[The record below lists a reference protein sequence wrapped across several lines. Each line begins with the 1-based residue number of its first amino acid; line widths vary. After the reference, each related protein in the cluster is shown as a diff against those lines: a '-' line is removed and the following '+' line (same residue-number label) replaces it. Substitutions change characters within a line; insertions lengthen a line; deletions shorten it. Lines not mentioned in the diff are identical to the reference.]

1 MAQIIQPTHDGEAAP
16 ARPTLTPEELAPHF
30 PQLEILECLGRG
42 GMGVVYKA
50 RQKSLNRLVALKLL
64 APERADDPKFAVRFE
79 KEAHALA
86 SLNHPNIVGVYDF
99 GQAGGFYFLLME
111 FVDGMNLRQLLQS
124 KRLTPKEALSI
135 VPPVC
140 EALQCA
146 HDHGIVHRDI
156 KPENLLID
164 KAGTVKIADFGIAK
178 IYSSPLAPRE
188 EPCAD
193 SDKTDARRSV
203 AHPAFVGSQLISRS
217 EMATIG
223 TPAYAAPEQ
232 QDSTVATDH
241 RADIYSLGV
250 VLYEMLTGERPQQN
264 FVPPSKRVQVDVR
277 IDEIVLRALEKTPE
291 LRFQTAADFRT
302 QVVAA
307 GSPPGRSE
315 TGRLPKSTQ
324 GFLFEPTQFATAN
337 GQFFAYRQ
345 RGQLFLDHQQ
355 LVYSRGGV
363 DTTIPLASIRD
374 LSIGQYPRSMS
385 PVSCDLISLTY
396 EDGGEPRQVLISP
409 MEGWIGVPS
418 SRNAF
423 AAEWHAAIKSA
434 VLAATG
440 RVPGSTPANEL
451 GISQG
456 SSWPHLLRIFLPVVI
471 TVLFIVMVLGPV
483 PAGFTKPQMLAGTIV
498 ILLLMPLSFH
508 WWIRRQPPRPTP
520 APARPSQS
528 PWQGWGMVGS
538 ALGMTSWM
546 VVTAGL
552 SGWRGTGVALTTA
565 TVTVLA
571 AALVLWNSRDRMT
584 PLIRQMGLIAVGF
597 VSTAGFLFGAH
608 WLGLSMISSWPGG
621 VTVSPLQ
628 FVWALV
634 LFPLIAVWLWFFHR
648 RMNER
653 GVSPPSS
660 PIRFPGRNLAVLV
673 LLLVPLNAAIVW
685 AFVTAA
691 RWLTDFHANPWQTQR
706 QDIDPAFATK
716 LANFLSEHP
725 GIVSSIAILVSLVLD
740 VLIIRHFWQA
750 MDGRTADSGVS
761 SPGAEPPAK
770 SRWQGWDVWLIALC
784 LVTFGSLWLYRLSEA
799 RLYRTGLNA
808 SDIVLPSAL
817 ATVVLLAGA
826 AFLWMLAKNIKTG
839 SDSRVTS
846 WKRQLGRSI
855 VPAIAVAL
863 LLRTFIMQPFWAVT
877 DATAPEIPRGSL
889 VLVWKL
895 SHTFA
900 EGELIAYAENGRV
913 NIGRIAKPSQKAV
926 FVKRNN
932 SEPTSVLHSAIVG
945 KVISVVWRGTVRE
958 PKAGGISKVQMEAQK
973 ATINAE
979 VDAGQELLVF
989 IGDGTLGWTFS
1000 QPGAA
1005 AVTATVEPS
1014 SGLRLDDGSLGKGFV
1029 IRTSGGVAN
1038 VAITPGGPVPFGEF
1052 VIRPASAVSS
1062 SDGIYTVADIHQPD
1076 GTRVPVSVRIR
1087 AKQVPQP
1094 SAQAA
1099 INNEAPIRSGPVFP
1113 YTISGR
1119 TTVGKPLEVGGFAD
1133 VIVTNH
1139 GGGPR
1144 HSEVL
1149 PIVRGAKVTKIT
1161 DNDPSISN
1169 VRLVEIELTQAEV
1182 DLTKLHAYRHSFY
1195 FARVD
1200 APLESEKRP
1209 KPGNMPNVPTTVGA
1223 VDSQLAEKPAVKLIR
1238 IEERG
1243 KTRDG
1248 RDMVMI
1254 FEELQRD
1261 EKTSIVTVKSVGG
1274 GSVGSSMFDVR
1285 GNYEIAKARG
1295 AACFINLKAW
1305 EGKDGA
1311 WMYLTGFAP
1320 NKDMDPTTYFDLK
1333 EPLPAEKR
1341 HQFLSIKDY
1350 APLFNRQP

>member
-1 MAQIIQPTHDGEAAP
+1 MAQIIQPTHGGEAVP

-30 PQLEILECLGRG
+30 PQLEILEYLGRG

-64 APERADDPKFAVRFE
+64 APERANDPQFAARFE

-86 SLNHPNIVGVYDF
+86 ALNHPNIIGVYDF

-178 IYSSPLAPRE
+178 IVG
-188 EPCAD
+188 D
-193 SDKTDARRSV
+193 SEQPD
-203 AHPAFVGSQLISRS
+203 
-217 EMATIG
+217 G
-223 TPAYAAPEQ
+223 TPRADGTMAHGTPDYAAPEQ

-250 VLYEMLTGERPQQN
+250 VLYEMLTGERPEQN
-264 FVPPSKRVQVDVR
+264 FVPPSKRVQVDIR

-302 QVVAA
+302 EVVAA
-307 GSPPGRSE
+307 VSPRAGSPS
-315 TGRLPKSTQ
+315 GRLPKSTQ

-374 LSIGQYPRSMS
+374 LSIGHYPRSMS
-385 PVSCDLISLTY
+385 PLSCDLISLTY
-396 EDGGEPRQVLISP
+396 EDEGEPRQVLVSP
-409 MEGWIGVPS
+409 MEGWIGIPS

-423 AAEWHAAIKSA
+423 TAEWHAAIKSA
-434 VLAATG
+434 VLATTG
-440 RVPGSTPANEL
+440 RAPGSTPANEL

-483 PAGFTKPQMLAGTIV
+483 PAGFTKQQTLAGTIV

-520 APARPSQS
+520 VPSRPSQS

-634 LFPLIAVWLWFFHR
+634 LFPLIAGWLWFFHR

-660 PIRFPGRNLAVLV
+660 PIRFPGRNLAVLIM
-673 LLLVPLNAAIVW
+673 LLVPLNAAIVW

-691 RWLTDFHANPWQTQR
+691 RWLTDFHAKPWLTQR

-740 VLIIRHFWQA
+740 VLIVRHFWQA
-750 MDGRTADSGVS
+750 MDRRTVDSGVS

-770 SRWQGWDVWLIALC
+770 SRWQGWDGWLIALC

-826 AFLWMLAKNIKTG
+826 AFLWMLAKNIKTAAPT
-839 SDSRVTS
+839 RTES
-846 WKRQLGRSI
+846 WKRTLGRTV
-855 VPAIAVAL
+855 VPAIAVVL

-895 SHTFA
+895 SRTFA

-913 NIGRIAKPSQKAV
+913 NIGRIAKPSQEAV

-945 KVISVVWRGTVRE
+945 KVISVVWRRTRQASM
-958 PKAGGISKVQMEAQK
+958 PA
-973 ATINAE
+973 
-979 VDAGQELLVF
+979 F
-989 IGDGTLGWTFS
+989 IEK
-1000 QPGAA
+1000 AA
-1005 AVTATVEPS
+1005 A
-1014 SGLRLDDGSLGKGFV
+1014 LN
-1029 IRTSGGVAN
+1029 RT
-1038 VAITPGGPVPFGEF
+1038 
-1052 VIRPASAVSS
+1052 
-1062 SDGIYTVADIHQPD
+1062 
-1076 GTRVPVSVRIR
+1076 
-1087 AKQVPQP
+1087 
-1094 SAQAA
+1094 
-1099 INNEAPIRSGPVFP
+1099 GPVFP

-1119 TTVGKPLEVGGFAD
+1119 TTGGKPLEVGGFAD
-1133 VIVTNH
+1133 VIVKFH
-1139 GGGPR
+1139 GAGPSQ
-1144 HSEVL
+1144 SEVL

-1169 VRLVEIELTQAEV
+1169 NRLVDIELELTQAEV

-1195 FARVD
+1195 FARVG
-1200 APLESEKRP
+1200 APHESEKSP
-1209 KPGNMPNVPTTVGA
+1209 KTGSIPNVPTTVGA
-1223 VDSQLAEKPAVKLIR
+1223 VESQLAEKPAVKLIR

-1261 EKTSIVTVKSVGG
+1261 EKTSIVSIKAVNG
-1274 GSVGSSMFDVR
+1274 GSVGSAMFDVR

-1305 EGKDGA
+1305 EGEDGA

-1320 NKDMDPTTYFDLK
+1320 DKGVDPTTFFELK

-1341 HQFLSIKDY
+1341 HQFLSVKDY
-1350 APLFNRQP
+1350 EPLFNRQP